1 MKKKLLISSGI
12 ILVAIWLIILST
24 IYKFDFTHNSLNND
38 DKPNYIDYKNT
49 AYLIEGQSVT
59 LKNGSAESELAPD
72 SASKSVTKYFGNDAS
87 GDLNGDG
94 RIDQVFLLTQD
105 NGGSGTFYYLAVAL
119 ATNNGYKGLN
129 TILLGDRI
137 APQTTEIKDGQIIV
151 NYAER
156 KAGEPM
162 TTAPSVG
169 VSRYF

>member
-87 GDLNGDG
+87 GDLNGD
-94 RIDQVFLLTQD
+94 V
-105 NGGSGTFYYLAVAL
+105 
-119 ATNNGYKGLN
+119 
-129 TILLGDRI
+129 
-137 APQTTEIKDGQIIV
+137 E
-151 NYAER
+151 
-156 KAGEPM
+156 
-162 TTAPSVG
+162 
-169 VSRYF
+169 